1 MGPHESLPEEWHAMR
16 IDQRPATPEDFA
28 RILEMYGP
36 AEGEQNSLREP
47 WGIADG
53 LAEPREATLAAILG
67 DNDAHLV
74 VGTIDEVVFGFAY
87 TTIEDLLPQAD
98 GEQIGIIRMI
108 YVEEEARGVG
118 VGERMLEGVMDW
130 LQGRGITRFDAIVS
144 PGHRLAKNFFES
156 AGFKARRI
164 TMYRHDG

>member
-1 MGPHESLPEEWHAMR
+1 MKV
-16 IDQRPATPEDFA
+16 DQRPATQRDFS

-53 LAEPREATLAAILG
+53 FAEPHADTLAQILAG
-67 DNDAHLV
+67 EDAHLV
-74 VGTIDEVVFGFAY
+74 VGMIDDVVFGFAY
-87 TTIEDLLPQAD
+87 ATIEDLLPQAA
-98 GEQIGIIRMI
+98 GEKIGVIRMI
-108 YVEEEARGVG
+108 YVEDDARGVG
-118 VGERMLEGVMDW
+118 VGEAMLDGIMEW
-130 LQGRGITRFDAIVS
+130 LHDRDIQRFDAIVS

-164 TMYRHDG
+164 TMYRHNA